1 MTVLLPGEELHPG
14 KPDKSTTHPVDLF
27 FVAPLKNAGMKMS
40 CLSVSLFPA
49 ILNGE
54 MSIREYAKF
63 CKGIGLDAFD
73 LGIILLKNHTP
84 RYIDQTNR
92 EITAEGIPLV
102 MVTTYPDFTH
112 PDPFRSAREFDF
124 LVHDIALASALGAKF
139 LRVTAG
145 QAHPGVTE
153 KDGIDRAVSYLI
165 KAAAVS
171 DKYGI
176 TLLYEDH
183 SKPGAW
189 EYMDFSNPPH
199 IFLEIASQIKQTSIG
214 INFDTA
220 NILVAGADTTIEV
233 LDQVITRVK
242 TIHVA
247 ETGTR
252 GKMDPVPLG
261 SGIVPF
267 KEIFSYLKSKNFD
280 GWLCLEEWGNKGK
293 EGVEQGVNF
302 VKETWAKA

>member
-1 MTVLLPGEELHPG
+1 
-14 KPDKSTTHPVDLF
+14 
-27 FVAPLKNAGMKMS
+27 MKMS

-54 MSIREYAKF
+54 ISIREYARF
-63 CKGIGLDAFD
+63 CKSLGLDGFD

-84 RYIDQTNR
+84 RYIDQFKK
-92 EITAEGIPLV
+92 EIGEEGIPLI

-112 PDPFRSAREFDF
+112 PDELQREREFDF
-124 LVHDIALASALGAKF
+124 LVHDIALASAVGAKY

-145 QAHPGVTE
+145 QAPPATSEEDGVSWAIE
-153 KDGIDRAVSYLI
+153 YLKRA
-165 KAAAVS
+165 APVS
-171 DKYGI
+171 DRYGI
-176 TLLYEDH
+176 TLVYEDH

-189 EYMDFSNPPH
+189 DYMDFSNPPH
-199 IFLEIASQIKQTSIG
+199 IFLQIAKGLKDTSIG

-220 NILVAGADTTIEV
+220 NILVAGEEKTLEV
-233 LDQVITRVK
+233 LDEVIDQVL

-247 ETGTR
+247 ETATL

-261 SGIVPF
+261 TGLVPF
-267 KEIFSYLKSKNFD
+267 NDIFSYLQSKDFK

-293 EGVEQGVNF
+293 EGVKEAVKF
-302 VKETWAKA
+302 VRQTWNEAMILQEPHTGL